1 MLPQIHS
8 LTIHQSLPYSVPNF
22 PRLSMNGHIRC
33 SKCDKAMNKDVCP
46 HCGSAICYIS
56 LYWKGKHYKFRRYG
70 LDASLLYYR
79 TAERQLTNIRSEID
93 SKTFNP
99 LVWTDTGIKGR
110 RFSTKL
116 DEWLESKEEELKAIQ
131 GAVSN
136 VNQAKTILGDAT
148 NNAYRAQL
156 QVIAMEE
163 ALQAEQKK
171 LEEAYGAI
179 TVDLNTGEYE
189 EVVQE
194 AEEVTE

>member
-1 MLPQIHS
+1 MA
-8 LTIHQSLPYSVPNF
+8 
-22 PRLSMNGHIRC
+22 
-33 SKCDKAMNKDVCP
+33 DK
-46 HCGSAICYIS
+46 
-56 LYWKGKHYKFRRYG
+56 L
-70 LDASLLYYR
+70 
-79 TAERQLTNIRSEID
+79 
-93 SKTFNP
+93 
-99 LVWTDTGIKGR
+99 
-110 RFSTKL
+110 KL
-116 DEWLESKEEELKAIQ
+116 KEEELKAIQ

-189 EVVQE
+189 EVVEE
-194 AEEVTE
+194 AQEVTE

>member
-1 MLPQIHS
+1 MA
-8 LTIHQSLPYSVPNF
+8 
-22 PRLSMNGHIRC
+22 
-33 SKCDKAMNKDVCP
+33 DK
-46 HCGSAICYIS
+46 
-56 LYWKGKHYKFRRYG
+56 L
-70 LDASLLYYR
+70 
-79 TAERQLTNIRSEID
+79 
-93 SKTFNP
+93 
-99 LVWTDTGIKGR
+99 
-110 RFSTKL
+110 KL
-116 DEWLESKEEELKAIQ
+116 KEEELKAIQ
-131 GAVSN
+131 SAVSN

-171 LEEAYGAI
+171 LEESYGAI

>member
-1 MLPQIHS
+1 MA
-8 LTIHQSLPYSVPNF
+8 
-22 PRLSMNGHIRC
+22 
-33 SKCDKAMNKDVCP
+33 DK
-46 HCGSAICYIS
+46 
-56 LYWKGKHYKFRRYG
+56 L
-70 LDASLLYYR
+70 
-79 TAERQLTNIRSEID
+79 
-93 SKTFNP
+93 
-99 LVWTDTGIKGR
+99 
-110 RFSTKL
+110 KL
-116 DEWLESKEEELKAIQ
+116 KEEELKAIQ